1 VANLRITNIGAIVS
15 GDIVAPMVEGDAIV
29 VRDGLIAYVGAADG
43 APPPGADEVVIDA
56 AGSTVMPGLIDNH
69 VHPVVGDFSPR
80 QRVLDFIESCLHGGV
95 TSMISAGEPHL
106 PGRPQDRVGTKALA
120 IVGAKAFASARPGG
134 VKTIAGAVILEHGLT
149 EADFDEM
156 AEAGV
161 ELVGEIGLSAVCTPE
176 EAAPMVR
183 WAQARGMRVAMH
195 TGGVSIPGSN
205 AIRADLVIAIRP
217 DVASHVNGG
226 PTRLPLADVERILD
240 QTECFVEIVQCG
252 NTLAAQEVARLVAKK
267 GMESRL
273 ILGTDMPS
281 GTGVIP
287 LGMLR
292 TIAWVSALG
301 GIDPARAVAMATG
314 NTARLHRLNR
324 GIVEAGREADLIVV
338 DAPIGSAA
346 NTALE
351 TLATGDTPAVSAVIV
366 DGVIKAGTSRN
377 TPPAQR
383 KVVVPGFAGGGH

>member
-1 VANLRITNIGAIVS
+1 LRITNIGAIVS
-15 GDIVAPMVEGDAIV
+15 GDIAAPLAEGDAIV

-43 APPPGADEVVIDA
+43 VPLPGTDEVVIDA
-56 AGSTVMPGLIDNH
+56 AGATVMPGLIDNH

-106 PGRPQDRVGTKALA
+106 PGRPRDRVGTKALA
-120 IVGAKAFASARPGG
+120 IVGAKSFANARPGG

-226 PTRLPLADVERILD
+226 PTRLPLEDVERILD
-240 QTECFVEIVQCG
+240 ETDCFVEIVQCG
-252 NTLAAQEVARLVAKK
+252 NTLAAQEVARLVARK

-314 NTARLHRLNR
+314 STARLHRLNR
-324 GIVEAGREADLIVV
+324 GGIAVGREADLIVV

-351 TLATGDTPAVSAVIV
+351 TLAIGDTPAVSAVIV
-366 DGVIKAGTSRN
+366 DGVVKAGTSRN

-383 KVVVPGFAGGGH
+383 KVMVPGFAGGGH

>member
-1 VANLRITNIGAIVS
+1 MANLRVTNIGEIVS
-15 GDIVAPMVEGDAIV
+15 GAIEAPLAEGDTIV
-29 VRDGLIAYVGAADG
+29 VRDGLIAFVGKVDG
-43 APPPGADEVVIDA
+43 SLPAESDEVVIDA
-56 AGSTVMPGLIDNH
+56 AGATVMPGLIDNH

-106 PGRPQDRVGTKALA
+106 PGRPRDRAGTKALA
-120 IVGAKAFASARPGG
+120 IVAAKSFANARPGG

-156 AEAGV
+156 TEAGV

-240 QTECFVEIVQCG
+240 ESECFVEIVQCG
-252 NTLAAQEVARLVAKK
+252 NTLAAQEVARLVAGK

-301 GIDPARAVAMATG
+301 GIDPALAVAMATG

-324 GIVEAGREADLIVV
+324 GLIEVGREADLILV

-351 TLATGDTPAVSAVIV
+351 TLAMGDTPAVAAVIV
-366 DGVIKAGTSRN
+366 DGVVKSGTSRN

-383 KVVVPGFAGGGH
+383 KVNVPGFAGGGH